1 MRSTTPD
8 LTALKVEISINC
20 LYYLFDNDKR
30 GRKNNDKSIVGRS
43 EITLLFRAL

>member
-8 LTALKVEISINC
+8 LTALDIAIVINC
-20 LYYLFDNDKR
+20 LNYLFDNDKR
-30 GRKNNDKSIVGRS
+30 GRKINDKSIVGRS